1 MATKGK
7 PNVEVCEEALA
18 DVYAWGVAEVLI
30 RIASGET
37 EPVDPAEVVAI
48 VAQYEGVVDAAP
60 FERVAEPVFVE
71 RRKR

>member
-18 DVYAWGVAEVLI
+18 DVYAWGVANGLI
-30 RIASGET
+30 IAASGED
-37 EPVDPAEVVAI
+37 EPVSEAEVVEI
-48 VAQYEGVVDAAP
+48 VARYEGVVDAAP
-60 FERVAEPVFVE
+60 FVMVAEPVFVE

>member
-7 PNVEVCEEALA
+7 PNVEVCEEALG

>member
-18 DVYAWGVAEVLI
+18 DVYAWGVAEGLI
-30 RIASGET
+30 RIALGET
-37 EPVDPAEVVAI
+37 EPVDPAEVVEI
-48 VAQYEGVVDAAP
+48 VGRYEGVVDAAP